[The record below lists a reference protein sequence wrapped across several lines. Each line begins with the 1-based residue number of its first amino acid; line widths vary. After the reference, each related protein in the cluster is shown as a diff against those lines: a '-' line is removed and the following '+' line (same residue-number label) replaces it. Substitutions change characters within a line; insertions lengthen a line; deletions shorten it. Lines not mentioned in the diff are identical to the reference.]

1 MSQSSST
8 QLILLQCRLCVNRI
22 KGVEFKWRRERS
34 YVIAEDKALIRN
46 QFPCHL
52 QEA

>member
-1 MSQSSST
+1 MSQSSGT
-8 QLILLQCRLCVNRI
+8 ELILLQSRLCVNRI
-22 KGVEFKWRRERS
+22 KGVGFKRRRERS